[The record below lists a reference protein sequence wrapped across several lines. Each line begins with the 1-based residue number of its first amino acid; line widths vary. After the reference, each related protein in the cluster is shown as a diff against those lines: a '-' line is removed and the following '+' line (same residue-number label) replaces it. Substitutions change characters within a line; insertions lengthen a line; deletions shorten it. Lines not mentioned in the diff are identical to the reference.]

1 MFKVDSSAP
10 VYSFCHTVEPLLS
23 GHFGFKGCQYL
34 RFAHISEYTQYT
46 AAETRGNRLYLVCHN
61 EPLSLYTFFLQNLG
75 DHWKIHASLSSLC
88 SSKCLQ
94 SRLWDAI
101 YFSN

>member
-23 GHFGFKGCQYL
+23 GHLGFKGCQYL

-46 AAETRGNRLYLVCHN
+46 AAETRGNRLCLVCHN
-61 EPLSLYTFFLQNLG
+61 EPLSLFSSVVTTFGFLLV
-75 DHWKIHASLSSLC
+75 
-88 SSKCLQ
+88 
-94 SRLWDAI
+94 
-101 YFSN
+101 